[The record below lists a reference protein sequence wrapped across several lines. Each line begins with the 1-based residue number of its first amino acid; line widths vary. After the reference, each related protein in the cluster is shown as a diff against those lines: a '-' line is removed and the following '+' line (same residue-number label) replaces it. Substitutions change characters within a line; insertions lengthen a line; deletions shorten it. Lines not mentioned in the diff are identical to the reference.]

1 MKKCI
6 LLLMVSLFTLTSFSQ
21 TEHMKFMGIP
31 IDGPLK
37 NFCSQ
42 LKKKGF
48 VRDPYETKHKD
59 SRIYIG
65 EFAGHNSKVFV
76 YSDSKSDNVHS
87 VIVNISSFEEDI
99 AFIIYKNLKELLI
112 EKYREDIGVREYER
126 LNEQFADKIQEGK
139 LKELKWRYEKEGDDG
154 YEATYIILPRPTH
167 ENFSNEL
174 GIIVIYVRK
183 DYSYVY
189 KRTEYNVVIS
199 YTDNQ
204 NFSHSKS
211 NIQDDL

>member
-1 MKKCI
+1 M
-6 LLLMVSLFTLTSFSQ
+6 
-21 TEHMKFMGIP
+21 
-31 IDGPLK
+31 
-37 NFCSQ
+37 
-42 LKKKGF
+42 
-48 VRDPYETKHKD
+48 
-59 SRIYIG
+59 
-65 EFAGHNSKVFV
+65 
-76 YSDSKSDNVHS
+76 
-87 VIVNISSFEEDI
+87 
-99 AFIIYKNLKELLI
+99 
-112 EKYREDIGVREYER
+112 
-126 LNEQFADKIQEGK
+126 
-139 LKELKWRYEKEGDDG
+139 KELKWRYEKEGDDG